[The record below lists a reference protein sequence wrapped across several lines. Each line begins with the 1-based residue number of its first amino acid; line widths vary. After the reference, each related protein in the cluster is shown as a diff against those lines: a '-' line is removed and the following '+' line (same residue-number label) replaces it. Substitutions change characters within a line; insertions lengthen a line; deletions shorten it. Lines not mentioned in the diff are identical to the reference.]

1 MDHEQDR
8 QKDDNGLYWKHSTDT
23 VMQPLLDALNQAGYT
38 STLDEV
44 AQIVGITEVN
54 NCEIYNP
61 DGLTGIRG
69 LFPVTSLMSH
79 KYAGLLYSL
88 MLLSILA
95 FYFSCV
101 PNCRIIQHH
110 EQPYKSYC
118 MAAKRIMK
126 GEELTI
132 TYTNLL
138 MPTFMRR
145 QKLKENWY
153 FDCAC
158 QRCGDRSEFG
168 TCVSAIRCGQCEN
181 R

>member
-1 MDHEQDR
+1 MSKNSDFQNLTFHKNSHFQNIIFH
-8 QKDDNGLYWKHSTDT
+8 KIHHF
-23 VMQPLLDALNQAGYT
+23 
-38 STLDEV
+38 
-44 AQIVGITEVN
+44 IVS
-54 NCEIYNP
+54 
-61 DGLTGIRG
+61 
-69 LFPVTSLMSH
+69 LFIKFTFSKSH
-79 KYAGLLYSL
+79 FSQNSHFSNIKFWIKCWFLPQCA
-88 MLLSILA
+88 ILA

-110 EQPYKSYC
+110 ETPYKSYC

-168 TCVSAIRCGQCEN
+168 TCVSAIRCGRCEN